1 MSGGYELEFHGW
13 IHVLLSHR
21 RFLFEDVPY
30 SSVKLP
36 GATLDGLAAEKL
48 LFSPVAVKRTRAH
61 PMRRTG
67 HQKELTI
74 GFNVETVTYKNVK
87 FNVWDVGGQD
97 KIRPLW
103 RHYYTGT
110 QGLIFVVDCADRDRI
125 DEARQELHRIINDR
139 EMRDAI
145 ILIFANKQDLPDAM
159 KPHEIQEKLG
169 LTRIRDRNWTKACFK
184 ALQSLLHRTWIFLF
198 F

>member
-1 MSGGYELEFHGW
+1 MLDLKEKDESWLYLLIQEGEIGGGYELEFHGW

-67 HQKELTI
+67 HQKELTSNVAFSRPCI
-74 GFNVETVTYKNVK
+74 HNVSALCGF
-87 FNVWDVGGQD
+87 
-97 KIRPLW
+97 
-103 RHYYTGT
+103 
-110 QGLIFVVDCADRDRI
+110 
-125 DEARQELHRIINDR
+125 
-139 EMRDAI
+139 
-145 ILIFANKQDLPDAM
+145 
-159 KPHEIQEKLG
+159 
-169 LTRIRDRNWTKACFK
+169 
-184 ALQSLLHRTWIFLF
+184 
-198 F
+198 